1 MRAVGLHGYQI
12 NSLIKQYIMKH
23 LLFALLLISASA
35 SGQTGNYTHD
45 VINPTG
51 TSNQTYLMDV
61 GIDTLSGSNDTLLV
75 QFDRSFPGFYGITY
89 TGVLAASSTSTTLK
103 AELLGR
109 NKSSESWV
117 IIDDV
122 NVTTEG
128 STTTLTADLN
138 YMYLALRFVST
149 TGNAHINSTILLK
162 KKSSSASAGG
172 GASYLVYTALLTQTG
187 TNAPVATVLDNTLGG
202 TVVWSRDSQGIYVA
216 TLSGAFTANKTTP
229 ISQRE
234 QQSADNVDDI
244 PKWLT
249 GLRLTDN
256 TYGLNTGNSDIGLSD
271 SVLSGVFIEIR
282 VYP

>member
-1 MRAVGLHGYQI
+1 
-12 NSLIKQYIMKH
+12 MKH
-23 LLFALLLISASA
+23 LLFSLLFITSLASA
-35 SGQTGNYTHD
+35 QTGNYTHD

-109 NKSSESWV
+109 NKSSETWV

-138 YMYLALRFVST
+138 YMYLALRYVST
-149 TGNAHINSTILLK
+149 TGNAHVNSTILLK
-162 KKSSSASAGG
+162 KKSSSASAASAGG
-172 GASYLVYTALLTQTG
+172 SASYLVYTALLTQSG
-187 TNAPVATVLDNTLGG
+187 TDAPVATVLENTLGG
-202 TVVWSRDSQGIYVA
+202 TVVWSYSDVGRYVG
-216 TLSGAFTANKTTP
+216 TLSGAFTSNKTAIFCNLGVDLSAPVTVRMEGYRNNANTVEVRLYDP
-229 ISQRE
+229 INDATS
-234 QQSADNVDDI
+234 DDI
-244 PKWLT
+244 L
-249 GLRLTDN
+249 GDN
-256 TYGLNTGNSDIGLSD
+256 MTSI
-271 SVLSGVFIEIR
+271 IEIR

>member
-1 MRAVGLHGYQI
+1 
-12 NSLIKQYIMKH
+12 MKH
-23 LLFALLLISASA
+23 LLFSLLFITSLASA
-35 SGQTGNYTHD
+35 QTGNYTHD

-109 NKSSESWV
+109 NKSSETWV

-138 YMYLALRFVST
+138 YMYLALRYVST
-149 TGNAHINSTILLK
+149 TGNAHVNSTILLK

-172 GASYLVYTALLTQTG
+172 GASYLVYTALLTQSG
-187 TNAPVATVLDNTLGG
+187 TDAPVATVLENTLGG
-202 TVVWSRDSQGIYVA
+202 TVVWSRDASGIYVA

-234 QQSADNVDDI
+234 QQSSDNVDDI

-256 TYGLNTGNSDIGLSD
+256 TYGLNTGNFDSGLSD
-271 SVLSGVFIEIR
+271 SVLNGAFIEIR

>member
-1 MRAVGLHGYQI
+1 
-12 NSLIKQYIMKH
+12 MKH
-23 LLFALLLISASA
+23 LLFALLFITSLASA
-35 SGQTGNYTHD
+35 QTGNYTHD

-109 NKSSESWV
+109 NKSSETWV

-138 YMYLALRFVST
+138 YMYLALRYVST
-149 TGNAHINSTILLK
+149 ADIAHVNSTILLK
-162 KKSSSASAGG
+162 KKSSSASAASAGG
-172 GASYLVYTALLTQTG
+172 GASYLVYTALLTQSG
-187 TNAPVATVLDNTLGG
+187 TDAPVATVLENTLGVTVTWSYGNVGSYTG
-202 TVVWSRDSQGIYVA
+202 TYSA
-216 TLSGAFTANKTTP
+216 TLSGDIYVDEKKRYLVFPFDGAITMSLSSNSTVIDISTFDHVNETGIDGAMTSVP
-229 ISQRE
+229 IQ
-234 QQSADNVDDI
+234 I
-244 PKWLT
+244 
-249 GLRLTDN
+249 RL
-256 TYGLNTGNSDIGLSD
+256 YQ
-271 SVLSGVFIEIR
+271 
-282 VYP
+282 

>member
-1 MRAVGLHGYQI
+1 
-12 NSLIKQYIMKH
+12 MKH
-23 LLFALLLISASA
+23 LLFALLFITSLASA
-35 SGQTGNYTHD
+35 QTGNYTHD

-109 NKSSESWV
+109 NKSSETWV

-138 YMYLALRFVST
+138 YMYLALRYVST
-149 TGNAHINSTILLK
+149 TGNAHVNSTILLK
-162 KKSSSASAGG
+162 KR
-172 GASYLVYTALLTQTG
+172 
-187 TNAPVATVLDNTLGG
+187 
-202 TVVWSRDSQGIYVA
+202 VV
-216 TLSGAFTANKTTP
+216 
-229 ISQRE
+229 
-234 QQSADNVDDI
+234 QQSAADQVGVAADI
-244 PKWLT
+244 LVACIT
-249 GLRLTDN
+249 
-256 TYGLNTGNSDIGLSD
+256 
-271 SVLSGVFIEIR
+271 IR
-282 VYP
+282 PQRA

>member
-1 MRAVGLHGYQI
+1 
-12 NSLIKQYIMKH
+12 MKH

-35 SGQTGNYTHD
+35 SAQTGNYTHD

-109 NKSSESWV
+109 NKSSETWV

-138 YMYLALRFVST
+138 YMYLALRYVST
-149 TGNAHINSTILLK
+149 TGNAHVNSTILLK
-162 KKSSSASAGG
+162 KKSSSASAASAGG

-187 TNAPVATVLDNTLGG
+187 TDAPVATVLENTLGG
-202 TVVWSRDSQGIYVA
+202 TVVWSRDASGIYVA

-234 QQSADNVDDI
+234 QQLADNVDDT

-271 SVLSGVFIEIR
+271 SVLNGAFIEIR